1 MLSAPGEESTVIV
14 AQGNSVSSDGY
25 EILSPLD
32 IILFNVACL
41 RGRAHSHDAPGELS
55 ITNWP

>member
-14 AQGNSVSSDGY
+14 ALGNSVSSDGY

-41 RGRAHSHDAPGELS
+41 RGRAHSHDAPG
-55 ITNWP
+55 